1 MKARSDI
8 NNVLLSKSN
17 IAICQSAGCLGALP
31 QINASPINHFALP
44 VRTQLRRRSKKAKM
58 ASSLWPVTVT
68 QIANSLM
75 RRHQLKGPGWQ
86 VGNAFFILVFF
97 LYSSRG
103 SHFHKIIS
111 RHVYMTLRREALGNY
126 YSVWLNDS
134 SAPYHLIGRHLAA
147 SSLNEQ
153 LVLID

>member
-1 MKARSDI
+1 MFGCAATDQCVTDQSFCATCADAAAASKQKGENGQQSLASHSHSDRQ
-8 NNVLLSKSN
+8 L
-17 IAICQSAGCLGALP
+17 
-31 QINASPINHFALP
+31 INAATPIK
-44 VRTQLRRRSKKAKM
+44 RTRMTGGQRLFY
-58 ASSLWPVTVT
+58 PC
-68 QIANSLM
+68 
-75 RRHQLKGPGWQ
+75 
-86 VGNAFFILVFF
+86 FFF